1 MQILLQPSIQW
12 RQRYLSLHPRWQP
25 RNLLME
31 NILTDGEYN
40 RLIDRFNRMVLK
52 THEKE
57 ENEKVDTEGHAVL
70 L

>member
-1 MQILLQPSIQW
+1 MTFEECGDYLLFLW
-12 RQRYLSLHPRWQP
+12 
-25 RNLLME
+25 ME